1 MSTLAYPSPT
11 FPGPPS
17 VTLEVGDDWEPVHAP
32 GTMLA
37 GRLPRADDDLVRSVL
52 TTVRVQPWTPADPTT
67 QEPDA

>member
-11 FPGPPS
+11 LLGSPS

-37 GRLPRADDDLVRSVL
+37 GRLPGADDRVRSVL
-52 TTVRVQPWTPADPTT
+52 TTVCVQPWTPADPTT

>member
-1 MSTLAYPSPT
+1 MSTLAHPSPT
-11 FPGPPS
+11 LPGPPS

>member
-1 MSTLAYPSPT
+1 MSTLAHPSPT
-11 FPGPPS
+11 LPGPPS

-37 GRLPRADDDLVRSVL
+37 RRLPRADDDLVRSVL